1 MFCPTCGTLL
11 VPSNGELICRRCE
24 ITLPL
29 DESAEVIV
37 TEKRTESKEILVID
51 ENVET
56 LPKARVECS
65 ECGHN
70 EAFWVLRQM
79 RGSDE
84 PETRIYRCTKCGNTW
99 REN

>member
-1 MFCPTCGTLL
+1 M
-11 VPSNGELICRRCE
+11 
-24 ITLPL
+24 
-29 DESAEVIV
+29 DESSEQIV
-37 TEKRTESKEILVID
+37 MEKSTEIKEILVID
-51 ENVET
+51 EKAET

-65 ECGHN
+65 QCGHN